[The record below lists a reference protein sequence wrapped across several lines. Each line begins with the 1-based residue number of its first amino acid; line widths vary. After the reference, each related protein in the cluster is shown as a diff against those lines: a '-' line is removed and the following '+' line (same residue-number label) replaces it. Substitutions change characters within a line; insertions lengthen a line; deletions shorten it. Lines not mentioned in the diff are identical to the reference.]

1 VTAYGEAGNRYVGTA
16 IRGCGTSHPLVW
28 GKRRPR
34 KRVVEHGSPR
44 MILHTGSGDLG
55 SSATVQRKTKEKESG
70 GEETK
75 AKARETDPTAI
86 LTPG

>member
-1 VTAYGEAGNRYVGTA
+1 ME
-16 IRGCGTSHPLVW
+16 
-28 GKRRPR
+28 
-34 KRVVEHGSPR
+34 RVVEYESPR

-55 SSATVQRKTKEKESG
+55 RSATAQRKTKEKESG

-86 LTPG
+86 LAPD